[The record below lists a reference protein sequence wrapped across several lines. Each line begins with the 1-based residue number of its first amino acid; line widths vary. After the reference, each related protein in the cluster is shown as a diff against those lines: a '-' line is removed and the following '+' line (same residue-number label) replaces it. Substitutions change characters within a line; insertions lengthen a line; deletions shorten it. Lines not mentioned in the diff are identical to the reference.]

1 MENNTPNDQKFQII
15 RVPDK
20 ASEESEQ
27 LGTKEKF
34 WYWQDNKHY
43 LFKAVRPHTGE
54 HWSEKVACELCRL
67 LRLPH
72 AYYELA
78 VWKDRKGVITPS
90 IVSEGQQLVHGN
102 ELLAE
107 VYNDYPTDEK
117 YRVKQHTLKDLFV
130 LMNNPRVQ
138 LPLDWEASEGI
149 ETAFDV
155 FIGYLLLD
163 TWIANQ
169 DRHHENWAFII
180 TKAGKIHLAATFDH
194 GAALGRNESDANRR
208 ERLETRDKRR
218 NIAYYVTKARSAI
231 YDEMSSNKPLH
242 TLTVFLKAAQKRPL
256 AGKIWLNRLKK
267 VSTLQIQEIF
277 AQIPVTEITP
287 IASEFA
293 QQILALNQK
302 RLLQQQLDN

>member
-1 MENNTPNDQKFQII
+1 MINNTSNAYPKFQII
-15 RVPDK
+15 SVPDK
-20 ASEESEQ
+20 ASEDSEQ

-34 WYWQDNKHY
+34 WYWQHDKRY

-54 HWSEKVACELCRL
+54 HWSEKVACELCTL
-67 LRLPH
+67 LGLPH
-72 AYYELA
+72 AHYELA

-90 IVSEGQQLVHGN
+90 IVSDGQQLVHGN
-102 ELLAE
+102 ELLAH
-107 VYNDYPTDEK
+107 VYNDYPTHEK
-117 YRVKQHTLKDLFV
+117 YRVKQHTLKDIFV
-130 LMNNPRVQ
+130 LMNNPMVQ
-138 LPLDWEASEGI
+138 LPLDWEPTEGI

-163 TWIANQ
+163 AWIANQ

-180 TKAGKIHLAATFDH
+180 TKEGRIHLAATFDH
-194 GAALGRNESDANRR
+194 GAALGRNESDASRR

-218 NIAYYVTKARSAI
+218 NIAHYVTKARSAI
-231 YDEMSSNKPLH
+231 YDKLSSKKPLH

-267 VSTLQIQEIF
+267 VSSAQIQQIF

-293 QQILALNQK
+293 QQILVLNYK
-302 RLLQQQLDN
+302 RLLTD